1 MLFIL
6 IYVLYKSKSLT
17 LELWLY
23 SWIYIVLSIG
33 LWAQEAVFT
42 HVINVGTGYVYVM
55 YLGRTPRTKETLL
68 DFRE

>member
-1 MLFIL
+1 MYTCIRMFFIL

-23 SWIYIVLSIG
+23 SWIYIVMSIG

-42 HVINVGTGYVYVM
+42 HVIDVGTGYVQVM
-55 YLGRTPRTKETLL
+55 YLG
-68 DFRE
+68 